1 MVHNKQEMKQQ
12 SSFRRRVNLH

>member
-1 MVHNKQEMKQQ
+1 MVHNKQGMKPQ